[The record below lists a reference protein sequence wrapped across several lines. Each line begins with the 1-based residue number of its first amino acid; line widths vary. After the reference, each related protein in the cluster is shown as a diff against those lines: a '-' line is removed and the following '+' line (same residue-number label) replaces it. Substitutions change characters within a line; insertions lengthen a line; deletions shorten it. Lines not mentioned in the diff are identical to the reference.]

1 MHQNTTDIMVS
12 ETVIA
17 YVRENCRFY
26 AADIYSWMRMAL
38 DFALDDEDVLAC
50 SEDDGMYIDV
60 DGRSV
65 TVRSEP
71 WYNKGV
77 GQKHLGLLLEPSG
90 DGADYDVQ
98 TDPHPIQTRAML
110 LSVFSEELIV
120 SITYCHRKQ
129 TVVASRGKVLFDTT
143 EDTSEFSEVYL
154 KATFDPEIYGDT
166 TFDPLSVDRILNWI
180 NR

>member
-1 MHQNTTDIMVS
+1 MHRNTSDIMVS

-26 AADIYSWMRMAL
+26 AADIYSWLRVVL
-38 DFALDDEDVLAC
+38 DFALDEDELAC
-50 SEDDGMYIDV
+50 NEDNGVSIEV

-77 GQKHLGLLLEPSG
+77 GQKHLGLFLEPARG
-90 DGADYDVQ
+90 GMYYDVQ
-98 TDPHPIQTRAML
+98 KDLHPIQTRAML

-120 SITYCHRKQ
+120 SITYCHQKQ
-129 TVVASRGKVLFDTT
+129 TVVASRGKVLSDTT

-154 KATFDPEIYGDT
+154 KATFDPEIYGDI

>member
-1 MHQNTTDIMVS
+1 MAS

-26 AADIYSWMRMAL
+26 AADIYSWLRIAL
-38 DFALDDEDVLAC
+38 DFALDDEEVLAC
-50 SEDDGMYIDV
+50 SEDDGVYIDV

-65 TVRSEP
+65 IVRSEP

-77 GQKHLGLLLEPSG
+77 GQKHLGFLLEPAG
-90 DGADYDVQ
+90 GGMYYDVRKA
-98 TDPHPIQTRAML
+98 PHPIQTRAML

-129 TVVASRGKVLFDTT
+129 TVVASRGKVLSDTT
-143 EDTSEFSEVYL
+143 EDITAFSEVHL

-166 TFDPLSVDRILNWI
+166 SFDPLSVDRVLNWI
-180 NR
+180 YR